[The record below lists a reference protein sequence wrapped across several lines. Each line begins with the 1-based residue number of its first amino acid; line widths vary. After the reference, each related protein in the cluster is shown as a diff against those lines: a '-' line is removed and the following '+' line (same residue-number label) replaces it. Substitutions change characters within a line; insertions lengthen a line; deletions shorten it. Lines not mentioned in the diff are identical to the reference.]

1 MTKEDYLKKRAELD
15 EQYLRESGIIG
26 KMFLNY
32 YRDVYRGGEE
42 IWVEVYK
49 VTSLSIEGG
58 EIYLK
63 SSDFHSIT
71 KYINEDEKISY
82 EIEIIRDEDIDKTD
96 VSSDLGFALDD
107 KIDVEIDEGDY
118 KKILDIIV
126 GGDSD
131 MSPEQRFN
139 DLCEYLNR
147 CGFVVS
153 ENEERD

>member
-1 MTKEDYLKKRAELD
+1 MEKEVYLKKREELD
-15 EQYLRESGIIG
+15 QQYIAESGIIG

-49 VTSLSIEGG
+49 ITSAAIEEKSK

-63 SSDFHSIT
+63 KADFHSIS
-71 KYINEDEKISY
+71 KSIDEDSGINY
-82 EIEIIRDEDIDKTD
+82 EIVEYLDNKENDECEE
-96 VSSDLGFALDD
+96 LGFSLDD

-139 DLCEYLNR
+139 DLCEYLHR
-147 CGFVVS
+147 CGFVIS
-153 ENEERD
+153 ENGVRD